1 MDILEEERLLALPA
15 AAWSRTS
22 LRGSPGVQRR
32 RRRWQEST
40 IILYLEQTAIVGPT
54 AAWKLG
60 RGEEG
65 EGGGGGGV
73 GSQCLGKP
81 VRVKVVRVWAFPSS
95 PSRAELR
102 LANV

>member
-1 MDILEEERLLALPA
+1 MGILEEERLLALPA

-22 LRGSPGVQRR
+22 LHGSPGGQRR
-32 RRRWQEST
+32 RRRRQEST

-65 EGGGGGGV
+65 EGCVCVCGGGGG
-73 GSQCLGKP
+73 GSEGSAWGNL
-81 VRVKVVRVWAFPSS
+81 
-95 PSRAELR
+95 
-102 LANV
+102 